1 MLQAAMQAQAMATAT
16 MLGQNPMFSN
26 MLGNPFMNQFSSQ
39 NPQSAFTGMNP
50 LQPNILGAMLQQ
62 QQQQQ
67 QQQQSAAAQFNV
79 GQLLSDAIKLS
90 SPIGSKPDDEEL
102 LIQAL
107 CASEKKNQSYRLA
120 LEGLH
125 GVSVLRHTYIPP

>member
-39 NPQSAFTGMNP
+39 NPQSALTGMNP

-62 QQQQQ
+62 QQQQ
-67 QQQQSAAAQFNV
+67 SAAAQFNV
-79 GQLLSDAIKLS
+79 GQLLNDAIKLS

-125 GVSVLRHTYIPP
+125 GVSLLRHTYFPP